1 MSEQQNNQNQ
11 PLEELPTTPA
21 EEAAAFSE
29 EGSTLFVKREYNNK
43 KPPRNTGTR
52 RRAVTLVACVLS
64 LAILAGAIFAVARF
78 LPEDEPDDTSSYTNL
93 LGITLVDIK
102 DSDVQKI
109 ELKNKNDAFTVF
121 SKQEV
126 ASSSTSSAATT
137 TVWQVEGIDPTLTT
151 SSSILS
157 FVGDCTKIEAIR
169 KMNST
174 SGEFGFADPTAVLK
188 VTCADSSKSYTLTVG
203 KTSADSTGYYAKLG
217 DDAVYIINESYVT
230 PLTGK
235 ATDFA
240 NTKIFSALTASKA
253 PEYFSDG
260 ELLKFD
266 YITLSGKNFDKPIR
280 LEPNPNAIIGL
291 SYLVTQPVQR
301 GANDDPVKEV
311 LATFTQDLNASGMFA
326 YTMTPAL
333 KTQYGLD
340 TPAVVMQAKI
350 GDFEVKIS
358 VGNLVDDYYALLT
371 DGVNAIYKVSAD
383 ALPFVNATERT
394 YLNAR
399 FFFEGI
405 DTLSSI
411 QFTGGGKDF
420 TFNPSFDDKD
430 ELTVLCEGQKK
441 SPNIFK
447 VFYRNVLA
455 LGVQEFTNDAA
466 SGDVVLTIKTKYNN
480 GKADGTVTF
489 TEHSNRMCL
498 VTFNGVVMGTI
509 PKAQVTSILEYAQN
523 VVDGKEVPEPALG

>member
-11 PLEELPTTPA
+11 PLEELPTTPI
-21 EEAAAFSE
+21 EEAAFSE
-29 EGSTLFVKREYNNK
+29 EGSTLFVKREYTDK

-52 RRAVTLVACVLS
+52 RRVVTLVACVLS
-64 LAILAGAIFAVARF
+64 LAVLAGAIFAVARF
-78 LPEDEPDDTSSYTNL
+78 LPQEEPDGTSSYTDL
-93 LGITLVDIK
+93 LGITLVDLK
-102 DSDVQKI
+102 DSEVEKI

-121 SKQEV
+121 SKQE
-126 ASSSTSSAATT
+126 ATSSSTSSATTT

-151 SSSILS
+151 SGSILS

-188 VTCADSSKSYTLTVG
+188 VTCTDSSKSYTLTVG

-235 ATDFA
+235 STEFA
-240 NTKIFSALTASKA
+240 NTKVFSALTASKA
-253 PEYFSDG
+253 PEYFTDG
-260 ELLKFD
+260 ELLRFD
-266 YITLSGKNFDKPIR
+266 YITLSGKNFAKPIR
-280 LEPNPNAIIGL
+280 LETNPENVLGL
-291 SYLVTQPVQR
+291 SYLVTQPVLR
-301 GANDDPVKEV
+301 GANDDPVKTL
-311 LATFTQDLNASGMFA
+311 LATFTQDLTASGMFA
-326 YTMTPAL
+326 YTLTPAL

-350 GDFEVKIS
+350 GDFEIKIS
-358 VGNLVDDYYALLT
+358 VGNLVEDYYAILL
-371 DGVNAIYKVSAD
+371 DGVNAVYKVSAD
-383 ALPFVNATERT
+383 ALPFVTATERT

-399 FFFEGI
+399 FYFEGI

-411 QFTGGGKDF
+411 QFTGGGKEF
-420 TFNPSFDDKD
+420 TFNPSFNEED
-430 ELTVLCEGQKK
+430 ELTVLHEGQKK

-455 LGVQEFTNDAA
+455 MGVQEFTSDAA
-466 SGDVVLTIKTKYNN
+466 GGDVVLTIKTKFNN
-480 GKADGTVTF
+480 GKADSTVTF

-498 VTFNGVVMGTI
+498 VTVNGAVMGTI
-509 PKAQVTSILEYAQN
+509 PKVRVTSILEYAQN
-523 VVDGKEVPEPALG
+523 LVDGKEVPEPALG